1 MVTHRD
7 GTNIQNKQKVV
18 NLFDFMLSSF
28 KGDRRTLCNMHAIWL
43 MDDIM
48 ALIAHNI
55 WKINMVGIIQPNCT
69 GTPMRVDLKANSM
82 KKRAYEY
89 RILRH
94 NS

>member
-1 MVTHRD
+1 
-7 GTNIQNKQKVV
+7 
-18 NLFDFMLSSF
+18 
-28 KGDRRTLCNMHAIWL
+28 MHAIWL
-43 MDDIM
+43 IMDDIM

>member
-1 MVTHRD
+1 
-7 GTNIQNKQKVV
+7 
-18 NLFDFMLSSF
+18 
-28 KGDRRTLCNMHAIWL
+28 MHAIWL
-43 MDDIM
+43 IMDDIM

-55 WKINMVGIIQPNCT
+55 WKINMVVIIQPDCT
-69 GTPMRVDLKANSM
+69 GTPTMRVDLKANSM